1 MSKPTKLAC
10 GLLACGLTFSLAAP
24 VFAEE
29 EVQVPAV
36 TAETPAP
43 EAKEITE
50 TAPEAT
56 EEAPQ
61 AQLKAAAVA
70 AAVPNTDV
78 SFVKDAT
85 TTPADFVTVSDASTT
100 LAFKAGTEPKT
111 AVAGTFSTTIVAT
124 LADTTTQEFVVSYK
138 VTEPAKAPVKEA
150 ALATAKTNVTT
161 EINVAVKDPSK
172 FVTATSGVTLSF
184 VKAPAVNRLGAQTV
198 TVAATNGTTTENIVA
213 NYTVVDT
220 TKPVIDV
227 FEDDFYVSQGEDWAA
242 DELVDATDNSGFVKI
257 YFANGQDYLD
267 TSKEGKQTVEIIA
280 EDASGNTSSVTLT
293 YTVVSEDFS
302 FFDAPVIDFNKST
315 ATDIYGTAEPLT
327 TVMILDED
335 GELLGFADADAKGNF
350 HIKLDTAL
358 KNGQSIYI
366 GSVDMDTGE
375 FSDLSYVTFLGED
388 LKVEPVDKAEKP
400 AVTQAVKQAS
410 AKAPTAPAAPTKTT
424 TLKELPKTGDNSSAG
439 LVFAGFLVSGLAVAL
454 LRKRG

>member
-61 AQLKAAAVA
+61 AQLKAAAVS
-70 AAVPNTDV
+70 AAVPKTDV

-138 VTEPAKAPVKEA
+138 VTEPAKAPVKAA

-227 FEDDFYVSQGEDWAA
+227 FEDDFYVGIDEEWYAE
-242 DELVDATDNSGFVKI
+242 ELVDATDNSGFVKV
-257 YFANGQDYLD
+257 YFENGKEFLD
-267 TSKEGKQTVEIIA
+267 TSTEGPHTTVIIA
-280 EDASGNTSSVTLT
+280 EDASGNTSSVTLS
-293 YTVVSEDFS
+293 YEVLGEDAY
-302 FFDAPVIDFNKST
+302 FFDAPVVNVAKTT
-315 ATDIYGTAEPLT
+315 ATDVYGKAEPNT
-327 TVMILDED
+327 TVFIVSED
-335 GELLGFADADAKGNF
+335 GEELLGMGDADADGNF
-350 HIKLDTAL
+350 HIKLDTPL
-358 KNGQSIYI
+358 VNGQTVLLASI
-366 GSVDMDTGE
+366 DFETGE
-375 FSDLSYVTFLGED
+375 YSNESSFTFKQSALSVSPAP
-388 LKVEPVDKAEKP
+388 VENTVKP
-400 AVTQAVKQAS
+400 AVIQAVK
-410 AKAPTAPAAPTKTT
+410 KAAAPAAPTKTT